1 MGIGQEDMEQNL
13 QQMVDALFGAHLYK
27 IILSNPGKAIP
38 DEGHGV
44 RRYRKI
50 VLNRL
55 DGGWQA
61 EQYTEKQVFHENLGE
76 DGAEAF
82 LLEALIC
89 PTRLSPARWQPTGR
103 AYSWSGPL

>member
-13 QQMVDALFGAHLYK
+13 QQMVDALFGAHPYK

-61 EQYTEKQVFHENLGE
+61 EQLS
-76 DGAEAF
+76 
-82 LLEALIC
+82 LIHI
-89 PTRLSPARWQPTGR
+89 
-103 AYSWSGPL
+103 

>member
-13 QQMVDALFGAHLYK
+13 QQMVDALFGAHPYK

-50 VLNRL
+50 VLKPAGRGL
-55 DGGWQA
+55 AGRTVYRKTG
-61 EQYTEKQVFHENLGE
+61 
-76 DGAEAF
+76 
-82 LLEALIC
+82 
-89 PTRLSPARWQPTGR
+89 LS
-103 AYSWSGPL
+103 